1 MTRPSSHCSLNRRSF
16 GAALVVGAALVS
28 CASGPQAPFAT
39 TTELASEP
47 RRAPGVAVDPAA
59 ELPAAGD
66 SAHAQRGLVVLK
78 APRDVEAARA
88 VVRRFFEVIVAGSAQ
103 GLDPLVSELAWVQ
116 LGPQGGRQRA
126 RDFWRSR
133 LDQID
138 YQALQGEPLYRESE
152 LETYRPEDLARL
164 DATRRPAVEVQL
176 GDVVVRARIP
186 TARLGR
192 TRYFGDDIV
201 FLLRPRGTDFEIVEM
216 IEDFRLP

>member
-1 MTRPSSHCSLNRRSF
+1 MSS
-16 GAALVVGAALVS
+16 GAWSILGALALA
-28 CASGPQAPFAT
+28 CATGRQGTFAT
-39 TTELASEP
+39 TSELASEP
-47 RRAPGVAVDPAA
+47 RRAPGVAVDPVA

-66 SAHAQRGLVVLK
+66 SAGAQRGLVVLNT
-78 APRDVEAARA
+78 PRDVEAARA
-88 VVRRFFEVIVAGSAQ
+88 IVRRFFEAIVAGSAQ

-126 RDFWRSR
+126 REFWRSR

-138 YQALQGEPLYRESE
+138 YQALAGEPLYRESE

-164 DATRRPAVEVQL
+164 DASRHPPVEVQA
-176 GDVVVRARIP
+176 GDVVVRARIA

-201 FLLRPRGTDFEIVEM
+201 FLLRPRGDNFEIVEM

>member
-1 MTRPSSHCSLNRRSF
+1 M
-16 GAALVVGAALVS
+16 
-28 CASGPQAPFAT
+28 
-39 TTELASEP
+39 EP

-66 SAHAQRGLVVLK
+66 RAGAQRGLLVLK

-88 VVRRFFEVIVAGSAQ
+88 VVRRFFDAIVAGSAQ

-126 RDFWRSR
+126 REFWRSR

-138 YQALQGEPLYRESE
+138 YQALAGEPLYRESE

-164 DATRRPAVEVQL
+164 DASRRPPIEVQA
-176 GDVVVRARIP
+176 GDVVVRARIA

-201 FLLRPRGTDFEIVEM
+201 FLLRPRGTNFEIVEM